1 MVNDVN
7 HPIYKKTAEEYLLEG
22 NQNYH
27 KGEFKKAIE
36 AYKKAI
42 EIKPDEDTFV
52 ISYIIIRINLN
63 GFFIGFNCLFKLI

>member
-7 HPIYKKTAEEYLLEG
+7 HPIYKKTVEEYILEG

-42 EIKPDEDTFV
+42 EIKPDEDTYYSLLLKFQLFLH
-52 ISYIIIRINLN
+52 YQLFDCRI
-63 GFFIGFNCLFKLI
+63 